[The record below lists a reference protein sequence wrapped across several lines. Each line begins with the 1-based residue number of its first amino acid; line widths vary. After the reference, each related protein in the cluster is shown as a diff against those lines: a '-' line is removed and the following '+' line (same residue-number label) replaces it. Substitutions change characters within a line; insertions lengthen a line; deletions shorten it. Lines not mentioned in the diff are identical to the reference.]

1 MRFEWDA
8 AKDQANRKKHD
19 LGFEEAQAL
28 FTSGVDYLEIYDEA
42 HSEQEER
49 FIAIGPIRRGV
60 VLVVWTERV
69 EEVIRIVSARFAT
82 RRERELYRKHVGEK
96 P

>member
-1 MRFEWDA
+1 MLFEWDE
-8 AKDQANRKKHD
+8 AKDRANRKQHD
-19 LGFEEAQAL
+19 LGFNEAQKL
-28 FTSGVDYLEIYDEA
+28 FTSGVDYLELYDEA

-49 FIAIGPIRRGV
+49 FIAIGPIQRGV
-60 VLVVWTERV
+60 VVVVWTERL

-82 RRERELYRKHVGEK
+82 RRESELFEKHIGGK

>member
-8 AKDQANRKKHD
+8 VKDRTNRKKHD
-19 LGFEEAQAL
+19 LGFDEAREL
-28 FTSGVDYLEIYDEA
+28 FTSGVDYLELYDQA

-69 EEVIRIVSARFAT
+69 EDVIRIVSARFASP
-82 RRERELYRKHVGEK
+82 RERELYQKYMGEK